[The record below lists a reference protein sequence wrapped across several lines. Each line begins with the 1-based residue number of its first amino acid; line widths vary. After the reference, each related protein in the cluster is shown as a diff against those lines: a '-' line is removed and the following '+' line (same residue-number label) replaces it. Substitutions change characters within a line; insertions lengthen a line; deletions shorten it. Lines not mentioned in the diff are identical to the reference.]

1 MPHTVHRIYASR
13 KIALNLYRITAYKH
27 NGIDYTL
34 TLSRNCK
41 ILYMFINVKAVSGDY
56 SVKLNL
62 EFIEKRDDGTQIYRI
77 VPDDLSLQELENLGR
92 KIMSQH
98 SLPFLHDFKL
108 LDIIPA
114 PNNIIAGDG
123 DIIIYRENEYDDI

>member
-1 MPHTVHRIYASR
+1 
-13 KIALNLYRITAYKH
+13 
-27 NGIDYTL
+27 
-34 TLSRNCK
+34 
-41 ILYMFINVKAVSGDY
+41 MFINVKAVSSDY

-62 EFIEKRDDGTQIYRI
+62 EFVEKREDGTQIYRI